1 MNGQFWKVVGT
12 RSTSNAWEVFLNNFA
27 CTMKEGN
34 LLYDKFNVSPQQ
46 PNLEVRVVVEKMIS
60 LNHRITIL
68 EDERI
73 FFC

>member
-27 CTMKEGN
+27 CTMKEGS